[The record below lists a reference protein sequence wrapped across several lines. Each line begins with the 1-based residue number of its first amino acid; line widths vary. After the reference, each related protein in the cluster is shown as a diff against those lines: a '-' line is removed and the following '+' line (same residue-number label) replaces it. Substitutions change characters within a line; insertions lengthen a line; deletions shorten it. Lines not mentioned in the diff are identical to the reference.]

1 MLSITRTVFAILLL
15 VFLGCSRTPPTPNAP
30 AVASHATQLPLPE
43 SAPLDLSTLPLQ
55 RVMLRESQRDAR
67 MLPAGTARI
76 DLAPL
81 TSAGHLRLA
90 VLPGKEASVSLSVY
104 LRDSGTALPDVPPK
118 DAWLDLAQP
127 VPANTPVTVVLRSD
141 APFSIATCALQPD
154 ARQRPDV
161 IVYLIDTLRKDHLG
175 CYGYPLP
182 TSPNIDAFAADA
194 VKLRDFTP
202 MAAWTRPSVTS
213 LLTGTMDYTHHA
225 LSPEDHPREGL
236 PSLAKTLGEAGWET
250 QAQMVNPAVGSEA
263 GYGKDFSWHTDVW
276 RDRQPVGWETDAIA
290 VEAAI
295 KATEA
300 AGGREQFLYLHTMA
314 PHRDYQPHEDFT
326 DRFMPDRFVGTRTQV
341 RTQKD
346 LALYDAEIATADR
359 HFGEFIAAL
368 KAQGR
373 YDNALIVLLS
383 DHGEQFMEHGEMAH
397 SNSLHFAEMGAPCL
411 IKLPGNRHAGTEV
424 REVTRIADL
433 MPTMLEVLG
442 LPIPAGV
449 DGRSLLPQ
457 LTRSAVLPA
466 LPAFARLRIGK
477 KFQYM
482 AQTEAL
488 KYLHDIVTGN
498 IFWYDRE
505 NDPMELAPMT
515 RPPAGGEDLQKFA
528 EEMASKPVPEKGAA
542 SPPLSPSEQSDLKAL
557 GYL

>member
-1 MLSITRTVFAILLL
+1 MFSFTRTGIALILL
-15 VFLGCSRTPPTPNAP
+15 VSSGCSRTPPTPTAP
-30 AVASHATQLPLPE
+30 VVASPAPLLPLP
-43 SAPLDLSTLPLQ
+43 SGAPLDLAAIPLQ

-67 MLPAGTARI
+67 NLPPGSVRI

-81 TSAGHLRLA
+81 DTPGQLRLA
-90 VLPGKEASVSLSVY
+90 VLPAKEAPVLASVY
-104 LRDSGTALPDVPPK
+104 LGNSGTALPEFPPKEAWCDLTRPVPP
-118 DAWLDLAQP
+118 
-127 VPANTPVTVVLRSD
+127 NTPVSVVLKSD
-141 APFSIATCALQPD
+141 APFSIATCALQAD

-161 IVYLIDTLRKDHLG
+161 FVYLIDTLRKDHLG
-175 CYGYPLP
+175 CYGYPLL

-250 QAQMVNPAVGSEA
+250 LAQMVNPAVGSEA

-290 VEAAI
+290 VDAAI

-326 DRFMPDRFVGTRTQV
+326 DKFMPERFVGTRPQV
-341 RTQKD
+341 RTQRE

-359 HFGEFIAAL
+359 HFGTFIAAL

-373 YDNALIVLLS
+373 YENALIVLVS
-383 DHGEQFMEHGEMAH
+383 DHGEQFMEHGELAH
-397 SNSLHFAEMGAPCL
+397 SNALHFAEMGAPCL
-411 IKLPGNRHAGTEV
+411 IKLPGNLRAGTEV

-433 MPTMLEVLG
+433 MPTILEAVG
-442 LPIPAGV
+442 LPIPSGV

-457 LTRSAVLPA
+457 LTRSSVLPP
-466 LPAFARLRIGK
+466 LPAFARLRIGT

-482 AQTEAL
+482 AQTETL
-488 KYLHDIVTGN
+488 KYLHDVVKGN

-515 RPPAGGEDLQKFA
+515 RPPAGGEELQKFA
-528 EEMASKPVPEKGAA
+528 EEMAAKPVPEKGAA